1 MPPYLGARVK
11 NKTGTRRI
19 RDSGFYHEMTRGLAM
34 PTKKKPIKS
43 ALKKNFSQKK
53 KADPRGAVYI

>member
-1 MPPYLGARVK
+1 
-11 NKTGTRRI
+11 
-19 RDSGFYHEMTRGLAM
+19 M